1 MRRLSGSIA
10 THLSLLCLIK
20 KSQEMENFKV
30 SIRSKEQGSTK
41 NLIKRGLVP
50 GIIYG
55 KDTNP
60 TKITFEEKILSKLM
74 YAGGFYS
81 KIIDLEIDGKKEKVL
96 PKQLQYHP
104 VTDKLIHFDFLRV
117 QEDTKV
123 TVEVEVEF
131 LNRDSCPGLKKG
143 GVLNLV
149 RRFVELNCN
158 ANNIPE
164 KLQYD
169 LISSEIGD
177 AIKISNIDLPDGVQP
192 TITDR
197 DFVVA
202 TLVPP
207 TVEVET
213 KEESTETEGEGEEK
227 QEADGDGEAQ
237 KTAKDSKES
246 SEDKKEDSKEEKSK

>member
-1 MRRLSGSIA
+1 MEKYKVIDRSKVTGS
-10 THLSLLCLIK
+10 THSLLNK
-20 KSQEMENFKV
+20 GM
-30 SIRSKEQGSTK
+30 
-41 NLIKRGLVP
+41 VP

-55 KDTNP
+55 KGTEP
-60 TKITFEEKILSKLM
+60 TKIAFENKALLKLM
-74 YAGGFYS
+74 HTGSFYS
-81 KIIDLEIDGKKEKVL
+81 SILDIDIEGKTEKVL

-117 QEDTKV
+117 QNDTKV
-123 TVEVEVEF
+123 TVEVPVEF
-131 LNRDSCPGLKKG
+131 LSQDICPGLKKG

-149 RRFVELNCN
+149 RREVELSCN
-158 ANNIPE
+158 ANNIPD

-169 LISSEIGD
+169 LVSSEIGD
-177 AIKISNIDLPDGVQP
+177 SIKISNIELPEGVTP

-213 KEESTETEGEGEEK
+213 KPAEEEEETTEEGKEEK
-227 QEADGDGEAQ
+227 SED
-237 KTAKDSKES
+237 KTEDKT
-246 SEDKKEDSKEEKSK
+246 EDKKEETK

>member
-1 MRRLSGSIA
+1 MEKYKVIDRSKVTGS
-10 THLSLLCLIK
+10 THSLLNK
-20 KSQEMENFKV
+20 GM
-30 SIRSKEQGSTK
+30 
-41 NLIKRGLVP
+41 VP

-55 KDTNP
+55 KGTEP
-60 TKITFEEKILSKLM
+60 TKIAFENKALLKLM
-74 YAGGFYS
+74 HTGSFYS
-81 KIIDLEIDGKKEKVL
+81 SILDIDIEGKTEKVL

-117 QEDTKV
+117 QNDTKV
-123 TVEVEVEF
+123 TVEVPVEF
-131 LNRDSCPGLKKG
+131 LSQDICPGLKKG

-149 RRFVELNCN
+149 RREVELSCN
-158 ANNIPE
+158 ANNIPD

-169 LISSEIGD
+169 LVSSEIGD
-177 AIKISNIDLPDGVQP
+177 SIKISNIELPEGVTP

-213 KEESTETEGEGEEK
+213 KPAEEEETTEEG
-227 QEADGDGEAQ
+227 
-237 KTAKDSKES
+237 
-246 SEDKKEDSKEEKSK
+246 KEEKSEDKTEDNKEETKEETK